1 MIALKAVVSK
11 PGHSVHATNGLKVLV
26 APGQG
31 AFIAGVPMNFR
42 NAIIRFMLALSFAFL
57 LTADF
62 AHARVAPPTAKSFL
76 TTIYQ
81 AYNGNSAQSA
91 KGIALDDA
99 DAIRRYFSPG
109 LASLILDNSA
119 AGRAGDAIVLGNDPF
134 VGHESWDIA
143 DLSVEVKEVGAKA
156 IGTISFT
163 NFGKPEKV
171 VVELL
176 KVGADWRIAEIKW
189 GPLTLRSIYR
199 KKWQAALDA
208 SPIAK

>member
-1 MIALKAVVSK
+1 
-11 PGHSVHATNGLKVLV
+11 
-26 APGQG
+26 
-31 AFIAGVPMNFR
+31 MNFR
-42 NAIIRFMLALSFAFL
+42 NTIVRFMLALSFAVL
-57 LTADF
+57 LTAGL

-76 TTIYQ
+76 ASIYQ
-81 AYNGNSAQSA
+81 AYIGNSARSA

-109 LASLILDNSA
+109 LASLILDDNLA
-119 AGRAGDAIVLGNDPF
+119 AARPGDAIVLGNDPF
-134 VGHESWDIA
+134 VGRESWDIK
-143 DLSVEVKEVGAKA
+143 DLSVEVKEIGAKA
-156 IGTISFT
+156 IGTVSFT

-199 KKWQAALDA
+199 RKWQAALDG
-208 SPIAK
+208 SPVAK

>member
-1 MIALKAVVSK
+1 
-11 PGHSVHATNGLKVLV
+11 
-26 APGQG
+26 
-31 AFIAGVPMNFR
+31 MNFR
-42 NAIIRFMLALSFAFL
+42 KAIVRFMLAVSSAFL
-57 LTADF
+57 LTAGL

-81 AYNGNSAQSA
+81 AYNGSSAQSA
-91 KGIALDDA
+91 KGLALDDA

-109 LASLILDNSA
+109 LASLILDDNLA
-119 AGRAGDAIVLGNDPF
+119 AGRPGDAIVLGNDPF
-134 VGHESWDIA
+134 VGQESWDIK
-143 DLSVEVKEVGAKA
+143 DLSVEVKETGAKA
-156 IGTISFT
+156 IGTVSFT

-199 KKWQAALDA
+199 RKWQAALDG
-208 SPIAK
+208 SPVAK

>member
-1 MIALKAVVSK
+1 MV
-11 PGHSVHATNGLKVLV
+11 
-26 APGQG
+26 
-31 AFIAGVPMNFR
+31 
-42 NAIIRFMLALSFAFL
+42 LALSFAFL

-109 LASLILDNSA
+109 LASLILDDSA

-143 DLSVEVKEVGAKA
+143 DLSVEVKGAKA